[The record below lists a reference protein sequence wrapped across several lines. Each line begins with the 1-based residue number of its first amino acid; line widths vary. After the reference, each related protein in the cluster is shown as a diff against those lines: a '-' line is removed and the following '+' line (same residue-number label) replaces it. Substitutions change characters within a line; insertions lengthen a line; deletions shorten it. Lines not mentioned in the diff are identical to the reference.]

1 MNKFLILSLLI
12 GFVLSIEPLKQY
24 SPCALATPE
33 SPEDCF
39 SLAPEYFRQT
49 CCYFEG
55 TYDVYGNGTFVTG
68 PGCLEANRIDVSN
81 GTIKHKTQEK
91 IEKGEYWPNYPG
103 IKDIKSFLC
112 YGAVSECETKQ
123 PVDNENECFNAK
135 AELTSEGCCYLKSDW
150 KEGNKHEK
158 EVIGACVDIK
168 LVDSANAAKMEETKK
183 RILNGSY
190 WDGDFGEPTK
200 IEKFVCANTNADSF
214 VLIKLSFLIISL
226 LLAIF

>member
-1 MNKFLILSLLI
+1 MQKFLILSLLI
-12 GFVLSIEPLKQY
+12 GIVLSVEPEVY
-24 SPCALATPE
+24 SPCVLATPE
-33 SPEDCF
+33 SPEECF
-39 SLAPEYFRQT
+39 SLAPEFFRQT

-55 TYDVYGNGTFVTG
+55 TYDIGNGTFVTG
-68 PGCLEANRIDVSN
+68 KACLEANRIDVSN

-91 IEKGEYWPNYPG
+91 IEKGEYWPDYPG

-112 YGAVSECETKQ
+112 YGAISECETKQ

-150 KEGNKHEK
+150 KEGNRHEK

-168 LVDSANAAKMEETKK
+168 LVDSATAEKMEETKK

-200 IEKFVCANTNADSF
+200 IEKFVCANTKSTNSSVF
-214 VLIKLSFLIISL
+214 MKLNFLILSL
-226 LLAIF
+226 LFFMF